1 MREGGGGGG
10 DGGGDT
16 TFTPPPPALLT
27 PGNQGIAWGKQTL
40 HYFIILRVTFFSVR
54 NALF

>member
-40 HYFIILRVTFFSVR
+40 YYFFTLLYSESRIM
-54 NALF
+54 